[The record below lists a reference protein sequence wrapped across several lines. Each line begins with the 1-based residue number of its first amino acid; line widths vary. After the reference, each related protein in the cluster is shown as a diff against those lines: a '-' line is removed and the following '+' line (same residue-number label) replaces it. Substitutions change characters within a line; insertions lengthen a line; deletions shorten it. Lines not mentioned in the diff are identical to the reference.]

1 MDGVLVGAGCLWPLD
16 EICES
21 SPKFVMQEPK
31 RMDRKRD
38 RNMDRKE
45 AWTEKERGHYD
56 RNTDRKEAW
65 TEKVANT
72 TETLT

>member
-45 AWTEKERGHYD
+45 AWTEEKVTQTTETWTEEKL
-56 RNTDRKEAW
+56 TDTTETW
-65 TEKVANT
+65 TEKKRG
-72 TETLT
+72 